1 MENQKKSPSVND
13 AKEGEFLSGKEM
25 LDLERDRLK
34 SQDKRTE
41 IAKMA
46 IEAND
51 AADKR
56 MFDYHM
62 SRLDRE
68 SELRKE
74 QIKIAK
80 HLIYG
85 GFTVFFISIALLL
98 AMSFFG
104 NESQSETAATL
115 FEKLMTALGGIAVYL
130 LGKGTFNKLTK
141 PPPE

>member
-1 MENQKKSPSVND
+1 MND
-13 AKEGEFLSGKEM
+13 AKEGDFLSGKEM

-85 GFTVFFISIALLL
+85 GFTAFFISIALLL
-98 AMSFFG
+98 TMSFFG
-104 NESQSETAATL
+104 NEAQSETAATL
-115 FEKLMTALGGIAVYL
+115 LEKLMTALGGIAVYL

>member
-13 AKEGEFLSGKEM
+13 AKEGDFLSGKEM

-85 GFTVFFISIALLL
+85 GFTAFFISIALLL
-98 AMSFFG
+98 TMSFFG
-104 NESQSETAATL
+104 NEAQSETAATL
-115 FEKLMTALGGIAVYL
+115 LEKLMTALGGIAVYL

>member
-1 MENQKKSPSVND
+1 MENQKKPPSVND
-13 AKEGEFLSGKEM
+13 PHEGEFLSGKEM
-25 LDLERDRLK
+25 LELERERLK
-34 SQDKRTE
+34 SQDKKTE

-62 SRLDRE
+62 SRLD
-68 SELRKE
+68 SENDLSKE

-98 AMSFFG
+98 SMSFFG
-104 NESQSETAATL
+104 DESQSKTAFIL
-115 FEKLMTALGGIAVYL
+115 LEKLMTALGGIAVYL

-141 PPPE
+141 PPSE